1 MLVPCKEEK
10 CYLDVL
16 DPLWNEGMS
25 QFTLCNPSK
34 DLSAEHDVAGMVAK
48 IELAL

>member
-16 DPLWNEGMS
+16 DSLWNEGMS
-25 QFTLCNPSK
+25 FTFCNPLK

-48 IELAL
+48 IGLAL